1 MNKPDLCV
9 AKNRE
14 KTDIKHINL
23 NMNLKPVFKGKKY
36 FLRTYGCQ
44 MNVHDSE
51 EIKYYL
57 ENLGFS
63 HSEVLE
69 EADIVVLNTCAIR
82 ENAKDKVFGYL
93 GRCKHLKK
101 TKQDLI
107 ICLCGCLMQ
116 QPSEVDEIM
125 SKHKYVD
132 IVIGTHNLN
141 ELPKLILSA
150 SGKQN
155 IEVYSN
161 SDKVFENVKF
171 QNICLDK
178 YNLWL

>member
-1 MNKPDLCV
+1 MHKPDLCV

-14 KTDIKHINL
+14 KVKINYTNLDLDI
-23 NMNLKPVFKGKKY
+23 KPVFKGKKY

-51 EIKYYL
+51 EIRYYL
-57 ENLGFS
+57 EQLGYS
-63 HSEVLE
+63 HSDTLE
-69 EADIVVLNTCAIR
+69 DADIVVLNTCAIR

-101 TKQDLI
+101 TKKDLI

-116 QPSEVDEIM
+116 QPSEVEAIM

-132 IVIGTHNLN
+132 LS
-141 ELPKLILSA
+141 LIHIS
-150 SGKQN
+150 
-155 IEVYSN
+155 EPTRP
-161 SDKVFENVKF
+161 
-171 QNICLDK
+171 
-178 YNLWL
+178 